1 MMIKLL
7 FGALMGLS
15 LLFFTGCEKKEDTN
29 TEPTTKCGAGKC
41 DSAMQKSDAPA
52 QKCNTGAKDGD
63 H

>member
-1 MMIKLL
+1 
-7 FGALMGLS
+7 MGLS